1 RSYGDWSSDVCSSD
15 LLEHPRAGDAERQGA
30 IEQLAQG
37 LFETVAL
44 AALGEVRRFGRRQ
57 GQSLD
62 FGGLL
67 DRARPPL
74 VRRRLE
80 AREQRSEERRVGKKV
95 RTRG

>member
-1 RSYGDWSSDVCSSD
+1 
-15 LLEHPRAGDAERQGA
+15 
-30 IEQLAQG
+30 EQLAQG
-37 LFETVAL
+37 LFQTVAL

-80 AREQRSEERRVGKKV
+80 AREQGVHRDLAAVDRPLLELIDRLHAAGPTLGFAREGPVGLV
-95 RTRG
+95 RWDGARG